1 MFCRDCFPKGMVQSS
16 SRCPRSPPLG
26 VEYINRIQDGS
37 KVVPD
42 PRVVH
47 VPGSL
52 DWGSQVTSS
61 GIFRQTG
68 SGSFLIKS
76 KGSLAGKQARNRMV
90 QFTAIYLAKDFYRI
104 ENVFLETGNITSP
117 GELPGMCSLLLPLIF
132 LKVIVQGRRVFVLPK
147 K

>member
-1 MFCRDCFPKGMVQSS
+1 MVQSS

-52 DWGSQVTSS
+52 DWGSQVTSLEKN
-61 GIFRQTG
+61 FDRPVPVVV
-68 SGSFLIKS
+68 LIKS
-76 KGSLAGKQARNRMV
+76 KVSLAGKQARSRMV
-90 QFTAIYLAKDFYRI
+90 EFTVIYLAKDFYRI
-104 ENVFLETGNITSP
+104 ENVSLETGNITSP
-117 GELPGMCSLLLPLIF
+117 GELPGMCSLLLSFICLKATIHF
-132 LKVIVQGRRVFVLPK
+132 LKVIVQGRPVLVLPK
-147 K
+147 KK